1 MKGVSDVQK
10 HKTSPRKIE
19 ANRQNARKSTGPRSS
34 RGKAR
39 SSRNA
44 VKHGLLAGRIVLA
57 DHPDEDPREFAALL
71 DGLSDDYKPR
81 GMIEKMMVE
90 RLAVSFWRLRRAYR
104 FEAEAIAQANQPGI
118 ASQMLEQFGMPAG
131 EQFEKVLPDVKDLD
145 KLVRYESMIDREL
158 LRTLAH
164 LERRQR
170 SRESERRSD
179 DSSPAVKR
187 TDPARP
193 AKSPAPNEPTALPSP
208 RATKAWAAHRA
219 SSGGPLDSGS
229 RVQGSGSGVQGFR
242 SSGIQGFRSLG
253 VQEFAASGY
262 RARRSGLECQDV
274 RKREPPRAK
283 VAGRPADLA
292 MLKSS

>member
-1 MKGVSDVQK
+1 MKGVSDMQK
-10 HKTSPRKIE
+10 QKTSPRKIE
-19 ANRQNARKSTGPRSS
+19 ANRQNACKSTGPRSP

-71 DGLSDDYKPR
+71 DGLLGDYQPR

-104 FEAEAIAQANQPGI
+104 FEAEAISQANQPGI
-118 ASQMLEQFGMPAG
+118 ASQMLEQFGMPTS
-131 EQFEKVLPDVKDLD
+131 EQFEKVLPDIKDLD

-170 SRESERRSD
+170 SRESDRHLD
-179 DSSPAVKR
+179 DSSPAAKR
-187 TDPARP
+187 ADPARP
-193 AKSPAPNEPTALPSP
+193 AKSPAPNEPTAPPSP
-208 RATKAWAAHRA
+208 RATTAWAGRGAVGGARRTGGWRAHSA
-219 SSGGPLDSGS
+219 G
-229 RVQGSGSGVQGFR
+229 
-242 SSGIQGFRSLG
+242 
-253 VQEFAASGY
+253 ASGQWPI
-262 RARRSGLECQDV
+262 APSPCSSS
-274 RKREPPRAK
+274 PPKPRTM
-283 VAGRPADLA
+283 RLT
-292 MLKSS
+292 